1 MQVWVG
7 IRVGSWAAEPKT
19 PLLFINQ
26 DSSALLDDIVKSYK
40 DLNEKHTSENIIIKF
55 TGVNP
60 IMVYPFGENPEDPNS
75 KVVCIRPY
83 NV

>member
-7 IRVGSWAAEPKT
+7 LRVGNWAAEPKI
-19 PLLFINQ
+19 PPLFINQ
-26 DSSALLDDIVKSYK
+26 DLGVLLREIKESYNVLEGYNSK
-40 DLNEKHTSENIIIKF
+40 NLVLTYTDEIPLMI
-55 TGVNP
+55 
-60 IMVYPFGENPEDPNS
+60 YPFGENPEDPNS

>member
-26 DSSALLDDIVKSYK
+26 DSSALVRDICESYNALEGYNSK
-40 DLNEKHTSENIIIKF
+40 DLVLEYIKE
-55 TGVNP
+55 TP
-60 IMVYPFGENPEDPNS
+60 PLMIYPFGENPEDPNS